1 MNILFRCVRI
11 THEEKKTLRLMGEP
25 LIEET
30 VTTYFELAEKR
41 EKGPQLSDGTT
52 FGYVNL
58 VLPAS
63 AFKTMGYEVGKVY
76 ALIPT

>member
-1 MNILFRCVRI
+1 MRRR
-11 THEEKKTLRLMGEP
+11 KTLRLMGEP
-25 LIEET
+25 LIEES

-41 EKGPQLSDGTT
+41 EKGPAPQLSDGTT

-63 AFKTMGYEVGKVY
+63 TFKAMGYEVGKVY